1 MNSSRWFLN
10 FSRSLRW
17 CAPIYGRISRTIH
30 PEEVQGVLYSSSRS
44 SSSSGTFCQNF
55 ITPRSQSKFSA
66 SAIFCI
72 VGPIVYYKWA
82 LSQRRIEQDSTISV
96 DTQFAVP
103 DEAWQPETSVDPFKR
118 MVTVDGTEFW
128 LLGLGV
134 RTVSFLKL
142 QVYAVGI
149 YVAKD
154 DVPELLE
161 KVKSV
166 SGKLDIRSVI
176 LDNNSG
182 MKIFDALLHQPVRF
196 ALRIV
201 PVRNTDFAH
210 LRDGFVRSVM
220 ASIKSHHSIGDD
232 VDASQGTNQLRSL
245 FSRKLSVPKNGELIM
260 AMTNSGELKCIY
272 SPKRTDAEVLGTVT
286 DRNVVNALMLHYLAG
301 PKAASEEA
309 RIAFADSVADLLE
322 AKQRPLQATK

>member
-1 MNSSRWFLN
+1 MMASSRWFLN

-17 CAPIYGRISRTIH
+17 YCPIYGRISRTIH
-30 PEEVQGVLYSSSRS
+30 PVQVQPVSYSSSRS
-44 SSSSGTFCQNF
+44 NSSSRTFRQNF
-55 ITPRSQSKFSA
+55 ISPRSQSNVSV

-72 VGPIVYYKWA
+72 VVPIIYYKWV
-82 LSQRRIEQDSTISV
+82 LSQRRIEQESAIAV
-96 DTQFAVP
+96 DTQFAVLFP
-103 DEAWQPETSVDPFKR
+103 DEAWKPETSVDPFIR
-118 MVTVDGTEFW
+118 TVTVDGTEYW

-142 QVYAVGI
+142 HVYAVGI

-154 DVPELLE
+154 DVPELMK
-161 KVKSV
+161 KVKNI
-166 SGKLDIRSVI
+166 SGELDARSVI

-182 MKIFDALLHQPVRF
+182 IEIFDALLHQPVRF

-232 VDASQGTNQLRSL
+232 VDASEGTNQLRSL

-260 AMTNSGELKCIY
+260 AMTKSGELKCIY
-272 SPKRTDAEVLGTVT
+272 SPKRKDAEVLGTVT

-322 AKQRPLQATK
+322 AKQ